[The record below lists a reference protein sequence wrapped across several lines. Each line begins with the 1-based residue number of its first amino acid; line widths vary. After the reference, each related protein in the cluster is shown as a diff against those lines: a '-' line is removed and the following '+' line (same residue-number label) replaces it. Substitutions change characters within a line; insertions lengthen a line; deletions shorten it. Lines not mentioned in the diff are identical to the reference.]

1 MIYSDVRTISAVAES
16 LTDEINRNIWIGNHI
31 DINGL
36 PQYDHI
42 TYNVYEVE
50 DKLEVELSS
59 PLLEG
64 DRLEIIDGDLYHYH
78 KMMEIIFNGDNN
90 GKWRYGDIEYG
101 WTQNDYRGFYCYGV
115 NDNKLPLLKNSG
127 IGYCNKLCTV
137 QAPLEITGEGFRT
150 KINDMY
156 LTIRIHKDKFLKEDL
171 GIQPDANGF
180 IAYEEAFKSWLQ
192 ANPITVVHELANPYY
207 ELVKPNVGL
216 LNAEQGLYLN
226 ISDSIV
232 PVVNHQD
239 LCTLKLNYLLPNVEY
254 KVKFKAN
261 NAGSIAIN
269 LGGTL
274 VPLDVV
280 EGWNEVMVTTPET
293 LVDEY
298 LKVNGSEGIKIQN
311 VMVIDSNK
319 DFDYFKGMN
328 NTFDEIPVKNICKNR
343 TLTYTH
349 GVDKEGVSPQ
359 GEMNVNVAKG
369 KVVTVVGKVSN
380 NPDNLPI
387 SINLYY
393 INNEGVHPRA
403 YGKNKWIFGDVHASS
418 WYSILACEEFEL
430 PAGTYTIHSTTEQ
443 KYEKPPWMALENNE
457 TLTYYS
463 LPIVN
468 GMKRTMVFNETIT
481 DINLY
486 SNGYNA
492 AASNNN
498 YMYFTNIQ
506 IEEGNVA
513 TAYEPP
519 EFNVNANPIFIN
531 PDENGYFA
539 ITIRADRDYANR
551 IGFNVGDAF
560 ACEANDQVTI
570 TDLMVFEGDILDCQ
584 PTTYVDPA
592 DTRYLVEYKSIG
604 NPFGF
609 GKNKLI

>member
-1 MIYSDVRTISAVAES
+1 VHGTNFVTDKLKFSWIVADTNSVGFNAIGNDTGNGGQDNYRFRLNPEGTTVEEAVA
-16 LTDEINRNIWIGNHI
+16 W
-31 DINGL
+31 
-36 PQYDHI
+36 
-42 TYNVYEVE
+42 
-50 DKLEVELSS
+50 
-59 PLLEG
+59 
-64 DRLEIIDGDLYHYH
+64 
-78 KMMEIIFNGDNN
+78 
-90 GKWRYGDIEYG
+90 
-101 WTQNDYRGFYCYGV
+101 
-115 NDNKLPLLKNSG
+115 LK
-127 IGYCNKLCTV
+127 
-137 QAPLEITGEGFRT
+137 
-150 KINDMY
+150 
-156 LTIRIHKDKFLKEDL
+156 
-171 GIQPDANGF
+171 
-180 IAYEEAFKSWLQ
+180 
-192 ANPITVVHELANPYY
+192 ANPVTIVYELANPYY

-216 LNAEQGLYLN
+216 LNTEQGLYLN
-226 ISDSIV
+226 ISDSVV

-261 NAGSIAIN
+261 NPGSIAIN

-280 EGWNEVMVTTPET
+280 VGWNEVMVTTPGT

-349 GVDKEGVSPQ
+349 GVDEEGVSPQ
-359 GEMNVNVAKG
+359 GEMNVNVSKG

-387 SINLYY
+387 SINLY
-393 INNEGVHPRA
+393 NDTGRA
-403 YGKNKWIFGDVHASS
+403 TGKNLLNYKKAVVGNRLSAIEFIDNGFRVYSTANETWSCVSVKVPVKQNTPYRISWLYNKTAGSEYVDVYGSDGKYIHGGHSNLNFNSGNNTTVQVKFYCTTSHLAMGDTSYYNIRMTETTTHVEYEPFRNYVNNDLKFIASS
-418 WYSILACEEFEL
+418 ASSA
-430 PAGTYTIHSTTEQ
+430 
-443 KYEKPPWMALENNE
+443 ALVDEA
-457 TLTYYS
+457 L
-463 LPIVN
+463 
-468 GMKRTMVFNETIT
+468 T
-481 DINLY
+481 DI
-486 SNGYNA
+486 
-492 AASNNN
+492 
-498 YMYFTNIQ
+498 
-506 IEEGNVA
+506 A
-513 TAYEPP
+513 T
-519 EFNVNANPIFIN
+519 V
-531 PDENGYFA
+531 DENGYFA
-539 ITIRADRDYANR
+539 ITIKADRDYANR

-560 ACEANDQVTI
+560 ACEENDQVTI

>member
-1 MIYSDVRTISAVAES
+1 MSIEQF
-16 LTDEINRNIWIGNHI
+16 IN
-31 DINGL
+31 
-36 PQYDHI
+36 
-42 TYNVYEVE
+42 
-50 DKLEVELSS
+50 
-59 PLLEG
+59 
-64 DRLEIIDGDLYHYH
+64 
-78 KMMEIIFNGDNN
+78 
-90 GKWRYGDIEYG
+90 
-101 WTQNDYRGFYCYGV
+101 
-115 NDNKLPLLKNSG
+115 
-127 IGYCNKLCTV
+127 
-137 QAPLEITGEGFRT
+137 
-150 KINDMY
+150 KI
-156 LTIRIHKDKFLKEDL
+156 KK
-171 GIQPDANGF
+171 
-180 IAYEEAFKSWLQ
+180 
-192 ANPITVVHELANPYY
+192 NPINVVYELANPYY

-226 ISDSIV
+226 ISDSVV

-261 NAGSIAIN
+261 NPGSIAIN

-328 NTFDEIPVKNICKNR
+328 NTFDEIPVKNICINR

-349 GVDKEGVSPQ
+349 GVDEEGVSPQ
-359 GEMNVNVAKG
+359 GEMNVNVSKG

-387 SINLYY
+387 SINLY
-393 INNEGVHPRA
+393 NDTGRA
-403 YGKNKWIFGDVHASS
+403 TGKNLINYKNIVPSSGNVEYLENGVRIYQTAGIYKCGEINVDLQANSRYTLEFDVIVNLRGVTADV
-418 WYSILACEEFEL
+418 YA
-430 PAGTYTIHSTTEQ
+430 Y
-443 KYEKPPWMALENNE
+443 NNE
-457 TLTYYS
+457 TSKWEYFVFLGS
-463 LPIVN
+463 RSVN
-468 GMKRTMVFNETIT
+468 GKFKISFGTDKFTRFAIRLYCSYTNPEQGDIELYNIGLYKANE
-481 DINLY
+481 LY
-486 SNGYNA
+486 EPFRNYVNDEPVYID
-492 AASNNN
+492 SNN
-498 YMYFTNIQ
+498 TTALVD
-506 IEEGNVA
+506 ESLVDLSA
-513 TAYEPP
+513 T
-519 EFNVNANPIFIN
+519 
-531 PDENGYFA
+531 DGYFA

-560 ACEANDQVTI
+560 ACEENDQVTI